1 LLKKHTPRTSGD
13 FWLVGIH
20 CQLEA
25 PSCVITSRRIHAPSP
40 RMRYPVIMNAVSL
53 AKIAI
58 SVIFGDLLQWGYVDV
73 LYSLATL
80 FLALPEK

>member
-1 LLKKHTPRTSGD
+1 
-13 FWLVGIH
+13 
-20 CQLEA
+20 
-25 PSCVITSRRIHAPSP
+25 
-40 RMRYPVIMNAVSL
+40 MRYPVIMNAVSL